1 MRLPSSKAN
10 ENNMR
15 LSQTLFY
22 TLRDRPAD
30 AEVES
35 HALLVRAGFLQKLM
49 AGVYIYGPLFTRV
62 LAKISQIVRE
72 EMNAAGGVE
81 MLMPAVQP
89 KEIWVESGRWDR
101 YVKDGIL
108 FHFADRKGS
117 EVCLGPTHEEV
128 ITTFVKRAV
137 TSYRQLPVTLYQIQN
152 KFRDEIRPRF
162 GVIRGREFLMKDAY
176 SFDADEEGQDRSY
189 QAMHDA
195 YCRIFERCGL
205 KFTVV
210 EADSGA
216 IGGSGSQEFMVDA
229 DTGEDAILLCPQ
241 CNYAANVEKAASL
254 LPAGEKSDTNL
265 KPLEKHKTPNVRS
278 VEQLT
283 KFFSGYPASRMVKTI
298 LYQVVYKD
306 KEETVA
312 VLMRGDLEINE
323 VKLANALDCL
333 ALKLADDNA
342 VRKATGAEPGF
353 AGPIGFKGKIL
364 ADLSVQGLNNF
375 LCGGN
380 ETDVHYLN
388 ANAGR
393 DFPSPPFKELRKAHG
408 CESCARCQKGALKET
423 RGTEVGH
430 IFKLGTKYSKAMEAT
445 FTAEDG
451 SVKPFVM
458 GCYGIGVSRIAAA
471 AIEQNHDANG
481 MIWPEPIAPFR
492 VNLLLVGHKEAV
504 QKELA
509 EKLYGDLQKAGVEVM
524 FDDRPLSPGVKFKD
538 ADLIGMPYQV
548 TVGRDAQEGKVE
560 FKTRKTGA
568 VEKVSVAECLLR
580 LGRS

>member
-1 MRLPSSKAN
+1 
-10 ENNMR
+10 MR
-15 LSQTLFY
+15 LSNSLFV

-35 HALLVRAGFLQKLM
+35 HALLAKAGFIQKLA
-49 AGVYIYGPLFTRV
+49 AGIYIYGPLMTRV

-72 EMNAAGGVE
+72 EMNRAGAQE
-81 MLMPAVQP
+81 MLMPAIQP

-108 FHFADRKGS
+108 FHFTDRKDA

-137 TSYRQLPVTLYQIQN
+137 TSYRQLPLNLYQIQN

-162 GVIRGREFLMKDAY
+162 GLMRGREFIMKDAY
-176 SFDADEEGQDRSY
+176 SFDADEAGLDKSY

-195 YCRIFERCGL
+195 YSRIFERCGL

-210 EADSGA
+210 DADSGA
-216 IGGSGSQEFMVDA
+216 IGGSGSQEFMVNA
-229 DTGEDAILLCPQ
+229 ATGEDAILVCES
-241 CNYAANVEKAASL
+241 CRYAANVEKATSVL
-254 LPAGEKSDTNL
+254 VPAPSGGAPA
-265 KPLEKHKTPNVRS
+265 PLEKHQTPNVRT

-283 KFFSGYPASRMVKTI
+283 AFFKGHPANRMAKTVI
-298 LYQVVYKD
+298 YKAVWKD
-306 KEETVA
+306 KEEPVA
-312 VLMRGDLEINE
+312 VLMRGDLEVNE

-333 ALKLADDNA
+333 TVQLADDNM

-353 AGPIGFKGKIL
+353 AGPIGLKVKLL
-364 ADLSVQGLNNF
+364 ADESVREFSNF

-393 DFPSPPFKELRKAHG
+393 DFPMPEFRDLRKAHAG
-408 CESCARCQKGALKET
+408 ESCPRCKKEKLSET
-423 RGTEVGH
+423 RGIEVGH
-430 IFKLGTKYSKAMEAT
+430 IFKLGTKYSKAMNAT
-445 FTAEDG
+445 FTAAD
-451 SVKPFVM
+451 SSSKPFVM

-481 MIWPEPIAPFR
+481 LIWPAPIAPFH
-492 VNLLLVGHKEAV
+492 VTLVLVSAKDET
-504 QKELA
+504 QKNVA
-509 EKLYGDLQKAGVEVM
+509 EQLYADLTKAGIEVL
-524 FDDRPLSPGVKFKD
+524 FDDRDLSPGVKFKD
-538 ADLIGMPYQV
+538 ADLIGMPFQI
-548 TVGRDAQEGKVE
+548 TVGRDAKDGMVEVKDRRTGKVE
-560 FKTRKTGA
+560 KLA
-568 VEKVSVAECLLR
+568 VAAAV
-580 LGRS
+580 GRVIARS